1 MWNVVE
7 RRVERSSSL
16 DNALELLLRT
26 QRARG
31 EMDLMLLATADGVIV
46 ASDGP
51 SEVCEELAAYAP
63 LLARG
68 LALTIDSKRLR
79 GVSVHA
85 FMVGRQE
92 MVLATRGGVDDRLTS
107 ALALAS
113 IQGATRILRG

>member
-92 MVLATRGGVDDRLTS
+92 MVLATRGGVDDSLTS

>member
-7 RRVERSSSL
+7 RRLERSSSL

-107 ALALAS
+107 TLALAS

>member
-7 RRVERSSSL
+7 RRVERSGSL

-31 EMDLMLLATADGVIV
+31 EMDLMVLATADGVIV